1 MWFFKRIDKTN
12 EQIDSFFDTVDQAL
26 LVFKQ
31 GVKNYLY
38 SETDAFND
46 NLATITKLE
55 SDAELMRRE
64 IESGLYSRTS
74 YIRMRGDVMRLLE
87 RMGHIVD
94 LLNDNL
100 YQFDIERPYIPAELN
115 ADIQRLTELSTQAV
129 ETTIPAAKAYFRSP
143 EGITEK
149 IHRVYFYKREA
160 DKQAKLLKRKVFHE
174 MNSLKLSEK
183 FHLRYF
189 ALHIEEL
196 SRASEKVADQLSV
209 MSVKRTY

>member
-64 IESGLYSRTS
+64 IENGLYSRTS

-94 LLNDNL
+94 LLD
-100 YQFDIERPYIPAELN
+100 
-115 ADIQRLTELSTQAV
+115 
-129 ETTIPAAKAYFRSP
+129 
-143 EGITEK
+143 
-149 IHRVYFYKREA
+149 
-160 DKQAKLLKRKVFHE
+160 RK
-174 MNSLKLSEK
+174 
-183 FHLRYF
+183 
-189 ALHIEEL
+189 
-196 SRASEKVADQLSV
+196 SV
-209 MSVKRTY
+209 V